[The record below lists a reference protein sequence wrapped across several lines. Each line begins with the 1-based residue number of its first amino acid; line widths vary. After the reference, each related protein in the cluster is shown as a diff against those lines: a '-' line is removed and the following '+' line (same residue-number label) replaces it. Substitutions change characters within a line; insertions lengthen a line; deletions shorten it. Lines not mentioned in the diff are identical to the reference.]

1 MHTGKILLTLLIMG
15 NVISA
20 LWADDNQDA
29 KFIPASDSR
38 IAYMGRISTTNPD
51 TVRFTYPGV
60 NINAG
65 FTGTSLKMGVKPGS
79 GSYMIE
85 IDGELPYR
93 LNVGQNDS
101 IVTLAESLPEGNH
114 KVRATYILE
123 GYELKPEFRG
133 FYLDKGSDLMPK
145 PILPD
150 RKIEFIGNSITCGYG
165 VESDNPKDPFTYDT
179 ENFYYTYAARTARNL
194 DAQHLA
200 VSRSGIGVYRNF
212 GSPKEGCKGNMPD
225 MYEQTLF
232 GDSTEVW
239 NHNLYRPDVVCVNL
253 GTNDV
258 SEDRYDVTLLE
269 DGYRKFIKHLRS
281 TYPDAKIIM
290 LSGSMLNGEQLRVV
304 KHALNKVVSEANTA
318 GDRNLYR
325 FDFTP
330 QTGSLGMGA
339 DYHPS
344 MRQQQKM
351 ASELTAYLRKLMN
364 W

>member
-1 MHTGKILLTLLIMG
+1 MQVGKILLPLLILG
-15 NVISA
+15 NAFVALSA
-20 LWADDNQDA
+20 NDGRDA

-38 IAYMGRISTTNPD
+38 IAYMGRISTAKPD

-85 IDGELPYR
+85 IDDELTYR
-93 LNVGQNDS
+93 LNIGPNDS

-114 KVRATYILE
+114 KVRATYVLE
-123 GYELKPEFRG
+123 GYALKPEFHG
-133 FYLDKGSDLMPK
+133 FYVDKGADLSAKPVLPK
-145 PILPD
+145 

-165 VESDNPKDPFTYDT
+165 VEADKPTDRFSYDT

-194 DAQHLA
+194 DAQLLVVA
-200 VSRSGIGVYRNF
+200 RSGIGVYRNY
-212 GSPKEGCKGNMPD
+212 GSPREGCKGDMPD
-225 MYEQTLF
+225 MYGQTLF
-232 GDSTEVW
+232 GDSTELW
-239 NHNLYRPDVVCVNL
+239 DHSQYRPDVVCVNL

-258 SEDRYDVTLLE
+258 SEDKYEVALLE
-269 DGYRKFIKHLRS
+269 DGYRKFIKHLRA

-290 LSGSMLNGEQLRVV
+290 LTGSMLNGRQLQVV
-304 KHALNKVVSEANTA
+304 KDALNKVTQELKSA

-344 MRQQQKM
+344 IRQQQKM
-351 ASELTAYLRKLMN
+351 ASELTAYLRKLMK